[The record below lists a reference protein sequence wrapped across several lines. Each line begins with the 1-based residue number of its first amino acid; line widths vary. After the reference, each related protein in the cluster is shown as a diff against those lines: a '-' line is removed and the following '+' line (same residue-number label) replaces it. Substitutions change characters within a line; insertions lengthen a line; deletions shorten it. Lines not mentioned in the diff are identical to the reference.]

1 MTTVTATP
9 IESAAGPKA
18 AFDAVVI
25 RTRRAHQH
33 RSTFSEVR
41 DAQRQRTLQL
51 AAISSGIVSVTVLA
65 SAAVVL
71 GLSA

>member
-1 MTTVTATP
+1 MSTVTAAP

-18 AFDAVVI
+18 AFDAVAI
-25 RTRRAHQH
+25 RARRAHH
-33 RSTFSEVR
+33 RGTFSEVR
-41 DAQRQRTLQL
+41 DAHRHRALQV
-51 AAISSGIVSVTVLA
+51 AAVSSGIVSVTVLA

>member
-1 MTTVTATP
+1 MSTVTAAP
-9 IESAAGPKA
+9 IESAAGPTA
-18 AFDAVVI
+18 AFDAVAI
-25 RTRRAHQH
+25 RAGRMHH
-33 RSTFSEVR
+33 RSAFSEVR

-51 AAISSGIVSVTVLA
+51 AAVSSGIVSVTVLA